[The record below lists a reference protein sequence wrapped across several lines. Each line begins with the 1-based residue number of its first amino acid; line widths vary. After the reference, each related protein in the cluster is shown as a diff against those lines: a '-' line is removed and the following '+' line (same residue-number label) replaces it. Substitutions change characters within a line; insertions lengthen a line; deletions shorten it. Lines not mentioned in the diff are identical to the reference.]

1 MAVAKN
7 LKKTTRLVAR
17 ATGQSYAQALRLH
30 TAQGF
35 PIVCAPTPPQEELE
49 GALLSKIGDL
59 FPSTMDGAD
68 HLFDLGKVAPT
79 PNSLMLGPVA
89 SALLPRLALD
99 LMPVLESPHVSAELY
114 GVPGLRVRPHPV
126 GLSLLRHELDAEIIL
141 KGTSAREWELGH
153 QSGLVE
159 EHRLGICLAVRHPA
173 SWTSMEMEHHKNG
186 LPEDPVW
193 QSALLRRIGLI
204 SELRPRVVSTYWS
217 HGQGVVVEVQHQ
229 QIDAAAVEHFIR
241 DFTSPLLSPE
251 VVYIP
256 EDDDSC
262 RGDVTR
268 SVQFVT
274 PRSPHRLTIRF
285 VQLRQF

>member
-1 MAVAKN
+1 MTVTKS
-7 LKKTTRLVAR
+7 LKKITRLAMR
-17 ATGQSYAQALRLH
+17 ATGQTYQQALRLH
-30 TAQGF
+30 TDRGF
-35 PIVCAPTPPQEELE
+35 PVVCAPTPAQEELE
-49 GALLSKIGDL
+49 GEVLSKIGDL
-59 FPSTMDGAD
+59 LKRPIGGAVQ
-68 HLFDLGKVAPT
+68 LFEFGKIEPA

-89 SALLPRLALD
+89 SALLPKLALD

-126 GLSLLRHELDAEIIL
+126 GLSLFRHELDAEIIL

-153 QSGLVE
+153 QSGLLE
-159 EHRLGICLAVRHPA
+159 EHRLGICLAARHPA
-173 SWTSMEMEHHKNG
+173 SWTSIEMEHHKNG

-217 HGQGVVVEVQHQ
+217 HGQGVVVEVQQ
-229 QIDAAAVEHFIR
+229 QRNDATATEHFIR

-256 EDDDSC
+256 EDDYSC
-262 RGDVTR
+262 RGDVSR

-274 PRSPHRLTIRF
+274 PRSPLRLTIRF